1 MSDIIIRIKYI
12 KQIAKKN
19 IQIGEREAKTT
30 VRKEFQFFLR
40 H

>member
-1 MSDIIIRIKYI
+1 MSDIMIRIKYI
-12 KQIAKKN
+12 KQIAKN